1 MWAVTAQLQRIQL
14 PVACGYRRQGVCGP
28 SRLVCLKLISWGGEE
43 ECNVAGESPTGSVAR
58 WKAYRLRDWPRQLRE
73 YASDTPAGRQR
84 WAEFEEYKAM
94 AADRQA
100 RALLAVTWVLAAATV
115 GLLVA
120 TAVLAY
126 ITATHTGH

>member
-1 MWAVTAQLQRIQL
+1 VADEL
-14 PVACGYRRQGVCGP
+14 PIGNA
-28 SRLVCLKLISWGGEE
+28 
-43 ECNVAGESPTGSVAR
+43 AR
-58 WKAYRLRDWPRQLRE
+58 WKAYRLRNWPKLLRE
-73 YASDTPAGRQR
+73 HASDAPGGRER

-100 RALLAVTWVLAAATV
+100 RALLAATWVLAAATL

-126 ITATHTGH
+126 ITASHTGH

>member
-1 MWAVTAQLQRIQL
+1 
-14 PVACGYRRQGVCGP
+14 
-28 SRLVCLKLISWGGEE
+28 
-43 ECNVAGESPTGSVAR
+43 VAGELPTGGAAR
-58 WKAYRLRDWPRQLRE
+58 WRDYRQRNWPGKLRE
-73 YASDTPAGRQR
+73 FASDTPAGRQR

-100 RALLAVTWVLAAATV
+100 RALLAATWVLAAATL

-126 ITATHTGH
+126 ITATHTGR

>member
-1 MWAVTAQLQRIQL
+1 
-14 PVACGYRRQGVCGP
+14 
-28 SRLVCLKLISWGGEE
+28 
-43 ECNVAGESPTGSVAR
+43 VAGELPTDSTAR
-58 WKAYRLRDWPRQLRE
+58 WKAYRLRDWPGQLRE
-73 YASDTPAGRQR
+73 FASDTPAGRQR

-94 AADRQA
+94 TADRQT
-100 RALLAVTWVLAAATV
+100 RALLTATWILAAATV